1 MRNALLFILFLIS
14 FPLNG
19 QMTQSNDTIRINEV
33 VIGRNKFN
41 SNPPGYKETT
51 IDSAVQVKYSNNSL
65 ADMLSENTE
74 IFIKSYGMGATATP
88 AFRGT
93 GAGHTI
99 IDWNGLNINSP
110 MLGQADLSLIPVGLI
125 DEIHI
130 YSGGAS
136 MSLNNGGIGGTIN
149 LETKPVWTKETLVSI
164 DYGAGSFGQYSGIVK
179 VKTGNH
185 NFQTVTK
192 GYFQNAENNFRYL
205 NTESGPDPVWQTRI
219 NSQVR
224 QKGFLQELYL
234 RSSNSIASARIW
246 YQSEDRNLPSS
257 LLIPPNSGEKQFD
270 ESLRTMLNW
279 VLYKGSGN
287 FSFTGAWMSDRLN
300 YVNRLASIDSRNH
313 SENLTLK
320 AGFENT
326 FDDYSKLKIVF
337 DEQSNAV
344 KSNNYNKY
352 TARNTASISA
362 SIEKKSDRF
371 ATTILIREIL
381 DKKAFLIPDFSAGIQ
396 LRLIDEKEYYLKANI
411 SRNSKIPS
419 MNDMYWVP
427 GGNADLKNEYAFIYE
442 MTYEMVQKIS
452 DPLILKYDLTIFRYN
467 IKDMIQWHQ
476 GEFSYWTP
484 DNIANV
490 KSTGGESSISLDY
503 KRNHLNANLRA
514 SYSLTRSVSDGSMI
528 ENDNTTG
535 KQLMYVPENQVK
547 VLFRIGLNKIYSSWA
562 ADFTGKRYIYADNS
576 KYLPC
581 YFVNNITAGIKFKV
595 KGSLIDMNFNIDNL
609 FDINYQSIA
618 YYPLPGRSFF
628 LKILIQ
634 LVK

>member
-1 MRNALLFILFLIS
+1 LRNALLFILFLIS

-41 SNPPGYKETT
+41 SDPPGYKETT

-381 DKKAFLIPDFSAGIQ
+381 DKKAFLMPDFSAGMQ

>member
-371 ATTILIREIL
+371 ATTILLREIL
-381 DKKAFLIPDFSAGIQ
+381 DKKAFLMPDFSAGMQ

>member
-1 MRNALLFILFLIS
+1 
-14 FPLNG
+14 
-19 QMTQSNDTIRINEV
+19 
-33 VIGRNKFN
+33 
-41 SNPPGYKETT
+41 
-51 IDSAVQVKYSNNSL
+51 
-65 ADMLSENTE
+65 
-74 IFIKSYGMGATATP
+74 
-88 AFRGT
+88 
-93 GAGHTI
+93 
-99 IDWNGLNINSP
+99 
-110 MLGQADLSLIPVGLI
+110 
-125 DEIHI
+125 
-130 YSGGAS
+130 
-136 MSLNNGGIGGTIN
+136 
-149 LETKPVWTKETLVSI
+149 
-164 DYGAGSFGQYSGIVK
+164 
-179 VKTGNH
+179 
-185 NFQTVTK
+185 
-192 GYFQNAENNFRYL
+192 
-205 NTESGPDPVWQTRI
+205 
-219 NSQVR
+219 
-224 QKGFLQELYL
+224 
-234 RSSNSIASARIW
+234 
-246 YQSEDRNLPSS
+246 
-257 LLIPPNSGEKQFD
+257 
-270 ESLRTMLNW
+270 
-279 VLYKGSGN
+279 
-287 FSFTGAWMSDRLN
+287 
-300 YVNRLASIDSRNH
+300 
-313 SENLTLK
+313 
-320 AGFENT
+320 
-326 FDDYSKLKIVF
+326 
-337 DEQSNAV
+337 
-344 KSNNYNKY
+344 
-352 TARNTASISA
+352 
-362 SIEKKSDRF
+362 
-371 ATTILIREIL
+371 
-381 DKKAFLIPDFSAGIQ
+381 
-396 LRLIDEKEYYLKANI
+396 
-411 SRNSKIPS
+411 

-547 VLFRIGLNKIYSSWA
+547 VLFRIGLKKIYSSWA

>member
-1 MRNALLFILFLIS
+1 MRNALLFIAFFIS
-14 FPLNG
+14 LPIHG
-19 QMTQSNDTIRINEV
+19 QMNQSNDTIRINEV

-41 SNPPGYKETT
+41 SDPPGYKETT
-51 IDSAVQVKYSNNSL
+51 IDSAVHAKYSNSSL

-110 MLGQADLSLIPVGLI
+110 MLGQEDLSLIPVGLI
-125 DEIHI
+125 DDIHI
-130 YSGGAS
+130 YPGGAS
-136 MSLNNGGIGGTIN
+136 MSLNYGGIGGTIN
-149 LETKPVWTKETLVSI
+149 LETKPVWAKETLVSI
-164 DYGAGSFGQYSGIVK
+164 NYGTGSFGQYSGIMK

-246 YQSEDRNLPSS
+246 YQFADRNLPSS

-270 ESLRTMLNW
+270 ESVRTMLNW
-279 VLYKGSGN
+279 VLYKGSSN
-287 FSFTGAWMSDRLN
+287 FSFTGSWMSDRLN
-300 YVNRLASIDSRNH
+300 YVNRLASIDSRNL

-326 FDDYSKLKIVF
+326 VGDYSKVKIVL
-337 DEQSNAV
+337 DEQSNVV
-344 KSNNYNKY
+344 KSNNYNKH
-352 TARNTASISA
+352 TARNTATITA
-362 SIEKKSDRF
+362 SVERKSDRF

-381 DKKAFLIPDFSAGIQ
+381 DKKAFLIPDFSAGMQ
-396 LRLIDEKEYYLKANI
+396 VRLLDEKEYYLKANI

-427 GGNADLKNEYAFIYE
+427 GGNPDLKNEYAFIYE

-452 DPLILKYDLTIFRYN
+452 DPVILKYDLTIFRYN

-490 KSTGGESSISLDY
+490 KSTGGESSISLNY
-503 KRNHLNANLRA
+503 KHNHLNANLRV
-514 SYSLTRSVSDGSMI
+514 SYSLTRSFSDGSMI

-547 VLFRIGLNKIYSSWA
+547 ALFRISLKNIYSSWA

-581 YFVNNITAGIKFKV
+581 YFVNNFTTGIKFNV

>member
-1 MRNALLFILFLIS
+1 
-14 FPLNG
+14 
-19 QMTQSNDTIRINEV
+19 MTQSNDTIRINEV

-246 YQSEDRNLPSS
+246 YQSADRNLPSS

-279 VLYKGSGN
+279 VLYKGSCN

-371 ATTILIREIL
+371 ATTILLREIL
-381 DKKAFLIPDFSAGIQ
+381 DKKAFLMPDFSAGMQ

-547 VLFRIGLNKIYSSWA
+547 VLFRIGLKKIYSSWA

>member
-41 SNPPGYKETT
+41 SDPPGYKETT

-381 DKKAFLIPDFSAGIQ
+381 DKKAFLMPDFSAGMQ

>member
-1 MRNALLFILFLIS
+1 LRNALLFILFLIS

-381 DKKAFLIPDFSAGIQ
+381 DKKAFLMPDFSAGMQ

>member
-381 DKKAFLIPDFSAGIQ
+381 DKKAFLMPDFSAGMQ

-547 VLFRIGLNKIYSSWA
+547 VLFRIGLKKIYSSWA

>member
-381 DKKAFLIPDFSAGIQ
+381 DKKAFLMPDFSAGMQ